1 MCHCVLW
8 LRSKSFL
15 CLWQLEKKNWA
26 IECCEG
32 AWQGVSGAAFTQ
44 FDRQC
49 TLCSNSKRMV
59 VVLVAQWTMMLIA
72 GGGRVVEMERSRQ
85 LSPNLTDNAHC
96 AVIAVSWWE
105 KNPWKVNW
113 GKQGFCS
120 GEKSFCAVWLVDNF
134 DKYPV
139 ESDRSGDDEHGAI
152 FLWKPSIKKKDFN
165 ETCSLKG
172 NPPFFVWL
180 LWWVDIRLYSPVL
193 PPRAGDEL
201 GGKDLSAYVVTTFH
215 HSPKLP
221 PGQGNRIRQSATQS
235 FPSGGFGND
244 IISSNGNIFNW
255 CIGQA
260 IEGSWRLSCSLKI
273 VKFKKITLTCC
284 LRDEVNKLWW
294 TFGPHVSD

>member
-1 MCHCVLW
+1 MNVCTEIYPLFYWLQCVIVCVGWDPRRTLPW
-8 LRSKSFL
+8 SKSFL

-49 TLCSNSKRMV
+49 TLCSYSKRMV

-134 DKYPV
+134 DNYPV
-139 ESDRSGDDEHGAI
+139 ETDRSDDDEYGVN
-152 FLWKPSIKKKDFN
+152 FLWKPSIKKKI
-165 ETCSLKG
+165 LM
-172 NPPFFVWL
+172 
-180 LWWVDIRLYSPVL
+180 
-193 PPRAGDEL
+193 
-201 GGKDLSAYVVTTFH
+201 
-215 HSPKLP
+215 KLV
-221 PGQGNRIRQSATQS
+221 R
-235 FPSGGFGND
+235 
-244 IISSNGNIFNW
+244 
-255 CIGQA
+255 
-260 IEGSWRLSCSLKI
+260 
-273 VKFKKITLTCC
+273 
-284 LRDEVNKLWW
+284 
-294 TFGPHVSD
+294 